1 MSILT
6 IHPKDEAQEKA
17 LKAIFEAFS
26 IKYEKELDETEYLK
40 VSEANAIA
48 LNKSIEQLDA
58 DKGVKISFMIYGINI
73 FAVSCRRITVL
84 EKERK

>member
-84 EKERK
+84 EKEWK

>member
-40 VSEANAIA
+40 ASEANQKSLDESIA
-48 LNKSIEQLDA
+48 QLNA
-58 DKGVKISFMIYGINI
+58 GKGVK
-73 FAVSCRRITVL
+73 VSL
-84 EKERK
+84 EDLWK

>member
-17 LKAIFEAFS
+17 LKTIFEAFS

-40 VSEANAIA
+40 VSEANEIS
-48 LNKSIEQLDA
+48 LNNSIEQLDA
-58 DKGVKISFMIYGINI
+58 GKGVKIS
-73 FAVSCRRITVL
+73 L
-84 EKERK
+84 DDLWK